1 MGKKASNDVSIY
13 CTRGCVCCSTVGLV
27 AEAKIIATFAVI
39 ATDNKEDVGCTEND
53 YDRKYQDYLESQRL
67 HLGACRSSHLVFSV
81 DAVACKAEKRTDTAS
96 KVKTSRDH
104 PSRS

>member
-1 MGKKASNDVSIY
+1 MGKKASNNVSIY
-13 CTRGCVCCSTVGLV
+13 RTRGCVCCSTVGLV
-27 AEAKIIATFAVI
+27 AEANIIATFAVI

-53 YDRKYQDYLESQRL
+53 YLESQRL
-67 HLGACRSSHLVFSV
+67 DLGACRSSHLVFSV
-81 DAVACKAEKRTDTAS
+81 DVVACKAEKRTNTAVLGS